1 MCLISAKRIDTKI
14 LEPQK
19 GNCKINNNNSKLK
32 QITNLYIKN
41 KMLKTICIYGYVS
54 HLISCWNLINER

>member
-1 MCLISAKRIDTKI
+1 MCLISAKTIDTKI

-54 HLISCWNLINER
+54 HLISC

>member
-32 QITNLYIKN
+32 HITNLYIKN

-54 HLISCWNLINER
+54 HLISC

>member
-41 KMLKTICIYGYVS
+41 KMLKTICIYGFVS
-54 HLISCWNLINER
+54 HLISC

>member
-54 HLISCWNLINER
+54 HLISC

>member
-19 GNCKINNNNSKLK
+19 GNCKINNSNSKLK

-54 HLISCWNLINER
+54 HLISC